1 MVSLSLLV
9 ETPDSNFQTS
19 FYIILSRYVLSE
31 KRTIPNISFIEDLQ
45 DSDLHFFDVFNA

>member
-19 FYIILSRYVLSE
+19 FYIILSIFSHAE
-31 KRTIPNISFIEDLQ
+31 KRTIPNISFIEDL
-45 DSDLHFFDVFNA
+45 HFFDVNA